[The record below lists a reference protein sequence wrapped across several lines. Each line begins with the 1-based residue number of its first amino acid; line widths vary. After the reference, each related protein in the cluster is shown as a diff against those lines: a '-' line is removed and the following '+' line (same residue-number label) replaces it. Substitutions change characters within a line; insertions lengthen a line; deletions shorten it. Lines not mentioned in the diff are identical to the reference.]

1 MRVCRHCERVTLV
14 IHLHFHSESAT
25 DYLQHWISIHLSLRY
40 NLRDKLPT
48 PNSFVSITLLPLFYH
63 TDTCHR
69 YIYIYILLEG
79 GEGSR
84 NWTNFALDRFSSTF
98 ERYKSRLKLTR
109 TNFSFKKDLQYVQII
124 FARVTCHMSH
134 VARGCPPKVDSSS
147 FSSPLIGS
155 IVVTITNVDYFYIP
169 TESYWKFCSIA
180 LQRSM
185 YPSSFTSSTMF
196 FILSKRTRE
205 ENAQESESHSTRS
218 PAHAEVSHRW
228 WWWWCRGEAWGS
240 FRKDVRNGIPLA
252 AIRSSQPRI
261 NGGSE

>member
-1 MRVCRHCERVTLV
+1 
-14 IHLHFHSESAT
+14 
-25 DYLQHWISIHLSLRY
+25 
-40 NLRDKLPT
+40 
-48 PNSFVSITLLPLFYH
+48 
-63 TDTCHR
+63 
-69 YIYIYILLEG
+69 
-79 GEGSR
+79 
-84 NWTNFALDRFSSTF
+84 
-98 ERYKSRLKLTR
+98 
-109 TNFSFKKDLQYVQII
+109 
-124 FARVTCHMSH
+124 MSH
-134 VARGCPPKVDSSS
+134 VTRRKGLSSQGR
-147 FSSPLIGS
+147 FFVIFFPVNRIDRW
-155 IVVTITNVDYFYIP
+155 TITNVDYFYIP
-169 TESYWKFCSIA
+169 TYWKFCSIA

-196 FILSKRTRE
+196 FIVLKRTRE

>member
-155 IVVTITNVDYFYIP
+155 IGGQSP
-169 TESYWKFCSIA
+169 MSIIFIS
-180 LQRSM
+180 QRIGN
-185 YPSSFTSSTMF
+185 F
-196 FILSKRTRE
+196 
-205 ENAQESESHSTRS
+205 ARS
-218 PAHAEVSHRW
+218 RCNDPCIRLLSHRRR
-228 WWWWCRGEAWGS
+228 CFLSYRNERERRMHKNRRATPRDLPHTPRCPTGGGGGGVEARLGARFERTSEMAFLSRPFARASPGS
-240 FRKDVRNGIPLA
+240 MGA
-252 AIRSSQPRI
+252 ASR
-261 NGGSE
+261 